1 MIFCYALIMKTIFYV
16 FAFFL
21 SFLLFSC
28 SKPGDLTVQRAM
40 KSYQSKDYDEAL
52 KLFNDALNEESNY
65 SPELIYNFI
74 ASIYLQTEDLENAV
88 VYQMKSN
95 EIHPDYRGLVSLG
108 MSLHLLNRDSEAEGA
123 YRKAIDLI
131 PDKGEAYASL
141 GALYLGQGRAE
152 DAVSNLKKASELEPK
167 IAVIHANL
175 AVAYAATGKS
185 ADSEAEFKIAEELKC
200 ENLEDFRD
208 RAKSMQKQ

>member
-152 DAVSNLKKASELEPK
+152 DAVSNLKKASEFEPK

-175 AVAYAATGKS
+175 AVAYAAAGKTWE
-185 ADSEAEFKIAEELKC
+185 SEAEFKIAENLKC
-200 ENLEDFRD
+200 ENLDEFKA
-208 RAKSMQKQ
+208 RAESMQKQ

>member
-1 MIFCYALIMKTIFYV
+1 MIFCYALIMKKIFFV
-16 FAFFL
+16 FAIFV

-40 KSYQSKDYDEAL
+40 KSYQTKDYEESL
-52 KLFNDALNEESNY
+52 KLFNEALNEESNY

-74 ASIYLQTEDLENAV
+74 ASIYLQMEDLENAV

-95 EIHPDYRGLVSLG
+95 ELHPDYRGLVSLG

-131 PDKGEAYASL
+131 PEKGEAYASL
-141 GALYLGQGRAE
+141 GALYLGQGRADDCRNSCE
-152 DAVSNLKKASELEPK
+152 SSRSLRRNRK
-167 IAVIHANL
+167 IRRLRSRIQNSRRIKVRKF
-175 AVAYAATGKS
+175 GR
-185 ADSEAEFKIAEELKC
+185 FP
-200 ENLEDFRD
+200 
-208 RAKSMQKQ
+208 

>member
-175 AVAYAATGKS
+175 AVAYAAAGKTWE
-185 ADSEAEFKIAEELKC
+185 SEAEFKIAENLKC
-200 ENLEDFRD
+200 ENLDEFKA
-208 RAKSMQKQ
+208 RAESMQKQ